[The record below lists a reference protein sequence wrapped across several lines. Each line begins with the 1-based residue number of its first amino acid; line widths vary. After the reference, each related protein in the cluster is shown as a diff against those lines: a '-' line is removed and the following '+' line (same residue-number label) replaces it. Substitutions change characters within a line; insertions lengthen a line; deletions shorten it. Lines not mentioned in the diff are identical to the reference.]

1 MGVSGSGKTTVG
13 RLLAK
18 KLGQNFIDG
27 DDIHLPASQRKMAK
41 GIPLTDDDRWP
52 WLDRLAT
59 KIKNYDGER
68 PLVVAC
74 SALKEVY
81 RQRLGKTNYQL
92 VYLKG
97 SRELIAERLKNRQNH
112 FMPEKLLASQLAIIE
127 EPVKA
132 ITVSIERD
140 PKVIVKY
147 ILYKLNL

>member
-13 RLLAK
+13 RLLAQ

-27 DDIHLPASQRKMAK
+27 DDIHLPASQQKMAK

-68 PLVVAC
+68 PLIVAC

-81 RQRLGKTNYQL
+81 RQRLGITNYQL

-97 SRELIAERLKNRQNH
+97 SRKLVAERLKNRKNH

-140 PKVIVKY
+140 PKAIVKC